1 MFIPAVIYLL
11 TKPLI
16 SFRDCLP
23 SVSPKIWRVWALADS
38 EMRLIWNFL
47 DYFHPSMWLLVECKH
62 SLVPWSHHKC
72 SRAWTQ
78 PAYPSISVQRDHL
91 LIILLRSTLTPFQ
104 NGSFGTTATKSL
116 RKRLA
121 IMCRHFI
128 TCQCLWR
135 ISICGCLWA
144 LHFISVCMC
153 GGSCWSWAT
162 AFSR

>member
-1 MFIPAVIYLL
+1 MLLADVYTSSYLL

-23 SVSPKIWRVWALADS
+23 SVSPKIWGVWALADS

-47 DYFHPSMWLLVECKH
+47 DYFHPSMWLLSAAFLGTMVTSQMLKSMDATC
-62 SLVPWSHHKC
+62 
-72 SRAWTQ
+72 
-78 PAYPSISVQRDHL
+78 ISVQRDHP

-135 ISICGCLWA
+135 IWVYVGVCGLCT
-144 LHFISVCMC
+144 S
-153 GGSCWSWAT
+153 
-162 AFSR
+162 